1 MKMRLMKPPVV
12 PPRHRGDGVSRG
24 VKYVAASSRNG
35 MSSAIYLVK
44 TASDG
49 LFEDFYLET
58 A

>member
-1 MKMRLMKPPVV
+1 MKPPVV